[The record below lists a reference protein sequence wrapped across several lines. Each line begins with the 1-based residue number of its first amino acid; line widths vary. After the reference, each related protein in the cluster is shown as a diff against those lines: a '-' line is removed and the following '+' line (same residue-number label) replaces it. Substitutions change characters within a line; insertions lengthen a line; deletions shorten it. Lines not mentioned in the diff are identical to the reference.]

1 MAKTAAAAA
10 VALFSAALFLL
21 ISSSAVDAEDKMFV
35 EGKVYCDPCRVE
47 FPTKISTMIA
57 GARVNLQCMCRD
69 NNTVTY
75 MVEGDTDKTGTYRL
89 PVTGDHEEDICQV
102 KLLRSPMEN
111 CKEKFHFI
119 DRARV
124 LLTDNMGVVQPTR
137 YANPIGYM
145 TSTTDPRCEKL
156 MEEMGITLEEAQT
169 KIPDKI

>member
-1 MAKTAAAAA
+1 MAKTAAAA
-10 VALFSAALFLL
+10 VLLSAAVFLL
-21 ISSSAVDAEDKMFV
+21 ASAAAVVDAQDKMFV

-57 GARVNLQCMCRD
+57 GARVNLQCRCRD
-69 NNTVTY
+69 NNTMTY

-89 PVTGDHEEDICQV
+89 PVEADHEEDICEV
-102 KLLRSPMEN
+102 KLLRSPLDN
-111 CKEKFHFI
+111 CKDKFHFI

-124 LLTDNMGVVQPTR
+124 LLTDNMGVVQATR

-156 MEEMGITLEEAQT
+156 MEEMGITLQEAQT
-169 KIPDKI
+169 KIPDKL